1 MSQNRRQR
9 YRFEGMPIEPVP
21 PGTNLLV
28 AGPPFAGT
36 KAVALRMLA
45 AGELA
50 DEGLVLV
57 ATDDTGASILEEYTE
72 IGGTF
77 DRARMA
83 VIDCDATATDSEDEN
98 IRPVRSP
105 GDLTGIGIEFS
116 SLYEGLYAEG
126 IERVRIGLFSISTL
140 LVYAD
145 ELQPVYR
152 FLHTITGRVRSA
164 EGLATCVIDP
174 AAQDEQT
181 ISSVAQ
187 TFDGRVDV
195 RQTDDGSH
203 QLRVRGLPDQP
214 DGWQAF

>member
-1 MSQNRRQR
+1 MSQNTQRRYQ
-9 YRFEGMPIEPVP
+9 FDGLPIEPVR

-57 ATDDTGASILEEYTE
+57 AADDTAAATLEGYAG

-83 VIDCDATATDSEDEN
+83 VIECGSPGGDSDDEN
-98 IRPVRSP
+98 IKTVRSP
-105 GDLTGIGIEFS
+105 SDLTGIGIEFS
-116 SLYEGLYAEG
+116 SLYEGLYTEG
-126 IERVRIGLFSISTL
+126 VDRVRIGLFSISTL
-140 LVYAD
+140 LMSAD

-164 EGLATCVIDP
+164 DGLATCVIDP
-174 AAQDEQT
+174 TAQDEQT

-195 RQTDDGSH
+195 RQTDDGDD

-214 DGWQAF
+214 DGWQTF

>member
-1 MSQNRRQR
+1 MSQDAEKR
-9 YRFEGMPIEPVP
+9 YQFERLPIEPVQ

-57 ATDDTGASILEEYTE
+57 ATDDTGVSILEDYAEV
-72 IGGTF
+72 GGTF

-83 VIDCDATATDSEDEN
+83 VIECTSPSGDSDDGN
-98 IRPVRSP
+98 IKAVRSP

-116 SLYEGLYAEG
+116 SLYEGLYTEG

-140 LVYAD
+140 LMYAD

-152 FLHTITGRVRSA
+152 FLHTVTGRIRSA
-164 EGLATCVIDP
+164 DGLAMCLIDP
-174 AAQDEQT
+174 GAQDEQT
-181 ISSVAQ
+181 VSSVAQ
-187 TFDGRVDV
+187 AFDGRVDV
-195 RQTDDGSH
+195 RRTDEGGH

-214 DGWQAF
+214 DGWQEF

>member
-1 MSQNRRQR
+1 MSQDAQQR
-9 YRFEGMPIEPVP
+9 YQFEELPIESVR

-57 ATDDTGASILEEYTE
+57 AADDTAETMLEDYTAV
-72 IGGTF
+72 GGTF
-77 DRARMA
+77 DRGRMA
-83 VIDCDATATDSEDEN
+83 VIECGSPGGDSDDEN
-98 IRPVRSP
+98 VRTVRSP
-105 GDLTGIGIEFS
+105 SDLTGIGIEFS
-116 SLYEGLYAEG
+116 SLYEGLYTEG
-126 IERVRIGLFSISTL
+126 VERVRIGLFSISTL
-140 LVYAD
+140 LMYAD

-174 AAQDEQT
+174 TAQDEQT
-181 ISSVAQ
+181 ISSVEQ

-195 RQTDDGSH
+195 RQTDDGDH

-214 DGWQAF
+214 DGWRTF

>member
-1 MSQNRRQR
+1 MSQDAQRRYQ
-9 YRFEGMPIEPVP
+9 FEGVPIEPVQ

-57 ATDDTGASILEEYTE
+57 AADDTAEAILEDYTGV
-72 IGGTF
+72 GGTF
-77 DRARMA
+77 NRGRMA
-83 VIDCDATATDSEDEN
+83 VIECAAPSANNDDEN
-98 IRPVRSP
+98 VRTVRSP
-105 GDLTGIGIEFS
+105 SDLTGIGIEFS
-116 SLYEGLYAEG
+116 SLYEGLYTEG
-126 IERVRIGLFSISTL
+126 VERVRIGLFSISTL
-140 LVYAD
+140 LMYAE

-164 EGLATCVIDP
+164 EGLSTCVIDP
-174 AAQDEQT
+174 TAQDEQT
-181 ISSVAQ
+181 ISSVEQ

-195 RQTDDGSH
+195 RQTDDGGD

-214 DGWQAF
+214 DGWQPF